1 MDLPLVV
8 IVTLTVCSILGGF
21 FNAISGGAGLIIV
34 PLMLVLGIPPINAI
48 AVNKFQNTLGSAT
61 ATYQYL
67 RKGLIDMS
75 SIGSMLLYTLTFSCI
90 GVGLLQWFS
99 AAGILEVIIPYIL
112 IFIGLYF
119 AFMPNT
125 TSSSANKTKM
135 PQGRFNAVIGT
146 SAGLYGGFFG
156 LGTGPALALA
166 FSSLRAYD
174 LRLAVSNSRIIMM
187 VIHSSSL
194 LILML
199 NGHVWWLIA
208 ICMAIGNVLGSYIGS
223 HLLIKSGQGFIRAL
237 LVIVPLASAVKLLFF

>member
-1 MDLPLVV
+1 MDLPLV
-8 IVTLTVCSILGGF
+8 IIITLTACSVLGGI
-21 FNAISGGAGLIIV
+21 FNAISGGAGMIIV
-34 PLMLVLGIPPINAI
+34 PLMLVLGLPPINAI

-67 RKGLIDMS
+67 RKGFIDLNAIRSLLI
-75 SIGSMLLYTLTFSCI
+75 YTLVFSCI

-99 AAGILEVIIPYIL
+99 AAGFLEVIIPYVL
-112 IFIGLYF
+112 IFIGVYF
-119 AFMPNT
+119 AFMPNKT
-125 TSSSANKTKM
+125 SSANKTKM

-166 FSSLRAYD
+166 FSALRGYD
-174 LRLAVSNSRIIMM
+174 LRLAVTNSRIIMM

-208 ICMAIGNVLGSYIGS
+208 ICMAIGNMLGSYIGS

-237 LVIVPLASAVKLLFF
+237 LVIVPLASAIKLLFF

>member
-1 MDLPLVV
+1 M
-8 IVTLTVCSILGGF
+8 
-21 FNAISGGAGLIIV
+21 IIV
-34 PLMLVLGIPPINAI
+34 PLMLVLGMPPINAI

-67 RKGLIDMS
+67 RKGFIDLNAIRSLLI
-75 SIGSMLLYTLTFSCI
+75 YTLVFSCI

-119 AFMPNT
+119 AFVPKAG
-125 TSSSANKTKM
+125 SSANKAKM

-166 FSSLRAYD
+166 FSALRGYD
-174 LRLAVSNSRIIMM
+174 LRLAVTNSRITMM

-194 LILML
+194 IILMF

-208 ICMAIGNVLGSYIGS
+208 IYMAIGNMLGSYIGS
-223 HLLIKSGQGFIRAL
+223 HLLIKSGQGFIKAL

>member
-8 IVTLTVCSILGGF
+8 IITLTACSILGGL

-48 AVNKFQNTLGSAT
+48 SVNKFQNTLGSAT

-67 RKGLIDMS
+67 RKGLID
-75 SIGSMLLYTLTFSCI
+75 IGSMRSLLLYTLTFSCI

-99 AAGILEVIIPYIL
+99 AAGILEVIIPYVL

-119 AFMPNT
+119 AFMPKT
-125 TSSSANKTKM
+125 TETKNKAKM

-166 FSSLRAYD
+166 FSTLRGYD
-174 LRLAVSNSRIIMM
+174 LRMAVSNSRIVMM
-187 VIHSSSL
+187 VIHASSL
-194 LILML
+194 SILMI

-208 ICMAIGNVLGSYIGS
+208 ICMAMGNMLGSYVGS
-223 HLLIKSGQGFIRAL
+223 HLLIKSGQGFIKAL
-237 LVIVPLASAVKLLFF
+237 LVIVPLASAIKLLFF

>member
-1 MDLPLVV
+1 M
-8 IVTLTVCSILGGF
+8 
-21 FNAISGGAGLIIV
+21 IIV
-34 PLMLVLGIPPINAI
+34 PLMLVLGLPPINAI

-67 RKGLIDMS
+67 RKGFIDVNAIRSLM
-75 SIGSMLLYTLTFSCI
+75 IYTLVFSCI

-99 AAGILEVIIPYIL
+99 AAGILEVIIPYVL

-119 AFMPNT
+119 AFLPKT
-125 TSSSANKTKM
+125 TSSANKAKM

-146 SAGLYGGFFG
+146 GAGLYGGFIG
-156 LGTGPALALA
+156 LGTGPVLVTA
-166 FSSLRAYD
+166 FSALRGYD
-174 LRLAVSNSRIIMM
+174 LRLAVTNSRIIMM

-208 ICMAIGNVLGSYIGS
+208 ICMAIGNMLGSYIGS
-223 HLLIKSGQGFIRAL
+223 HLLIKSGQGFIKAL

>member
-8 IVTLTVCSILGGF
+8 IITLTACSILGGI
-21 FNAISGGAGLIIV
+21 FNAISGGAGMIIV

-67 RKGLIDMS
+67 RKGFIDFHSIRSLLI
-75 SIGSMLLYTLTFSCI
+75 YTLVFSCV

-99 AAGILEVIIPYIL
+99 AAGLLEIIIPYVL

-119 AFMPNT
+119 ALVPKA
-125 TSSSANKTKM
+125 SSSANKTKM
-135 PQGRFNAVIGT
+135 SQNKFNAIIGT
-146 SAGLYGGFFG
+146 SSGLYGGFFG
-156 LGTGPALALA
+156 LGTGPGLALA
-166 FSSLRAYD
+166 FSALRGYD
-174 LRLAVSNSRIIMM
+174 IRLAVSNSRIVMM

-194 LILML
+194 LILMI

-208 ICMAIGNVLGSYIGS
+208 VCMALGNMAGSYLGS
-223 HLLIKSGQGFIRAL
+223 HLLIKSGHGFIKAL
-237 LVIVPLASAVKLLFF
+237 LVIVPLASAVKLLFFN

>member
-8 IVTLTVCSILGGF
+8 IITLTACSILGGL
-21 FNAISGGAGLIIV
+21 FNAISGGAGMIIV

-48 AVNKFQNTLGSAT
+48 SVNKFQNTLGSAT

-67 RKGLIDMS
+67 RKGLID
-75 SIGSMLLYTLTFSCI
+75 IGSMRSLLLYTLTFSCI

-99 AAGILEVIIPYIL
+99 AAGILEVIIPYVL

-119 AFMPNT
+119 AFMPKT
-125 TSSSANKTKM
+125 TETKNKEKM

-166 FSSLRAYD
+166 FSTLRGYD
-174 LRLAVSNSRIIMM
+174 LRMAVSNSRIVMM
-187 VIHSSSL
+187 VIHASSL
-194 LILML
+194 SILMI

-208 ICMAIGNVLGSYIGS
+208 ICMAMGNMLGSYVGS
-223 HLLIKSGQGFIRAL
+223 HLLIKSGQGFIKAL
-237 LVIVPLASAVKLLFF
+237 LVIVPLASAIKLLFF

>member
-1 MDLPLVV
+1 MDLPLVI
-8 IVTLTVCSILGGF
+8 IVTLTACSVLGGI
-21 FNAISGGAGLIIV
+21 FNAVSGGAGMIIV

-48 AVNKFQNTLGSAT
+48 TVNKFQNTLGSAT

-67 RKGLIDMS
+67 RKGLID
-75 SIGSMLLYTLTFSCI
+75 INAIRPLLIYTLVFSCI

-99 AAGILEVIIPYIL
+99 AAGILEVIIPYVL

-119 AFMPNT
+119 AFVPGT
-125 TSSSANKTKM
+125 TSAKKEAKM

-166 FSSLRAYD
+166 FSALRGYE
-174 LRLAVSNSRIIMM
+174 LRLAVTNSRITMM

-208 ICMAIGNVLGSYIGS
+208 VCMAIGNMLGSYIGS
-223 HLLIKSGQGFIRAL
+223 HLLIRSGHGFIKAL
-237 LVIVPLASAVKLLFF
+237 LVIVPLASAAKLLFF

>member
-1 MDLPLVV
+1 MDLPLVI
-8 IVTLTVCSILGGF
+8 IVTLTACSVLGGI
-21 FNAISGGAGLIIV
+21 FNAISGGAGMIIV

-48 AVNKFQNTLGSAT
+48 TVNKFQNTLGSAT

-67 RKGLIDMS
+67 RRGLIDLNA
-75 SIGSMLLYTLTFSCI
+75 IRPLLTYTLVFSCI

-99 AAGILEVIIPYIL
+99 AAGILEVIIPYVL

-119 AFMPNT
+119 AFAPGT
-125 TSSSANKTKM
+125 TSAKKEVKM

-156 LGTGPALALA
+156 IGTGPALALA
-166 FSSLRAYD
+166 FSALRGYE
-174 LRLAVSNSRIIMM
+174 LRLAVTNSRITMM

-199 NGHVWWLIA
+199 NGHVWWLVA
-208 ICMAIGNVLGSYIGS
+208 ICMALGNMLGSYIGS
-223 HLLIKSGQGFIRAL
+223 HLLIKSGHGFIKAL
-237 LVIVPLASAVKLLFF
+237 LVIVPLASGIKLLFF

>member
-8 IVTLTVCSILGGF
+8 IITLTACSILGGL

-48 AVNKFQNTLGSAT
+48 SVNKFQNTLGSAT

-67 RKGLIDMS
+67 RKGLID
-75 SIGSMLLYTLTFSCI
+75 IGSMRSLLLYTLTFSCI

-119 AFMPNT
+119 AFMPKT
-125 TSSSANKTKM
+125 TETKNKAKM

-166 FSSLRAYD
+166 FSTLRGYD
-174 LRLAVSNSRIIMM
+174 LRLAVSNSRIVMM
-187 VIHSSSL
+187 VIHASSL
-194 LILML
+194 SILMI

-208 ICMAIGNVLGSYIGS
+208 ICMAMGNMLGSYVGS
-223 HLLIKSGQGFIRAL
+223 HLLIKSGQGFIKAL
-237 LVIVPLASAVKLLFF
+237 LVIVPLASAIKLLFF

>member
-1 MDLPLVV
+1 MDLPLAI
-8 IVTLTVCSILGGF
+8 IVTLTACSVLGGI
-21 FNAISGGAGLIIV
+21 FNAISGGAGMIIV
-34 PLMLVLGIPPINAI
+34 PLMLVLGLPPINAI

-67 RKGLIDMS
+67 RKGFIDINAIRSLLI
-75 SIGSMLLYTLTFSCI
+75 YTLVFSCI

-119 AFMPNT
+119 AFVPKT
-125 TSSSANKTKM
+125 TSSADKAKM

-156 LGTGPALALA
+156 LGTGPALVLA
-166 FSSLRAYD
+166 FSALRGYD
-174 LRLAVSNSRIIMM
+174 LRLAVTNSRIIMM

-194 LILML
+194 LILMF

-208 ICMAIGNVLGSYIGS
+208 ICMAIGNMLGSYIGS
-223 HLLIKSGQGFIRAL
+223 HLLIKSGQGFIKAL

>member
-1 MDLPLVV
+1 M
-8 IVTLTVCSILGGF
+8 
-21 FNAISGGAGLIIV
+21 

-48 AVNKFQNTLGSAT
+48 SVNKFQNTLGSAT

-67 RKGLIDMS
+67 RRGLID
-75 SIGSMLLYTLTFSCI
+75 IGSMRSLLLYTLTFSCI

-99 AAGILEVIIPYIL
+99 AAGILEVIIPYVL

-119 AFMPNT
+119 AFMPKT
-125 TSSSANKTKM
+125 TETKNKAKM

-166 FSSLRAYD
+166 FSTLRGYD
-174 LRLAVSNSRIIMM
+174 LRLAVSNSRIVMM

-208 ICMAIGNVLGSYIGS
+208 ICMAIGNMLGSYVGS
-223 HLLIKSGQGFIRAL
+223 HLLIKSGQGFIKAL
-237 LVIVPLASAVKLLFF
+237 LVIVPLASAIKLLFF

>member
-1 MDLPLVV
+1 MDLPLAI
-8 IVTLTVCSILGGF
+8 IVTLTACSVLGGI
-21 FNAISGGAGLIIV
+21 FNAISGGAGMIIV
-34 PLMLVLGIPPINAI
+34 PLMLVLGLPPINAI

-67 RKGLIDMS
+67 RKGFIDINAIRSLLI
-75 SIGSMLLYTLTFSCI
+75 YTLVFSCI

-119 AFMPNT
+119 AFVPKT
-125 TSSSANKTKM
+125 TSSANKAKM

-156 LGTGPALALA
+156 LGTGPALVLA
-166 FSSLRAYD
+166 FSALRGYD
-174 LRLAVSNSRIIMM
+174 LRLAVTNSRIIMM

-194 LILML
+194 LILMF

-208 ICMAIGNVLGSYIGS
+208 ICMAIGNMLGSYIGS
-223 HLLIKSGQGFIRAL
+223 HLLIKSGQGFIKAL

>member
-1 MDLPLVV
+1 MDLSLVV
-8 IVTLTVCSILGGF
+8 IVTLTACSILGGI
-21 FNAISGGAGLIIV
+21 FNAISGGAGMIIV

-67 RKGLIDMS
+67 RKGFIDFH
-75 SIGSMLLYTLTFSCI
+75 SIRSLLLYTLTFSCI

-99 AAGILEVIIPYIL
+99 AAGILEVIIPYVL

-119 AFMPNT
+119 AFLPKT
-125 TSSSANKTKM
+125 TDASNEAKM
-135 PQGRFNAVIGT
+135 SQSRFNAVIGT

-166 FSSLRAYD
+166 FSTLRGYD
-174 LRLAVSNSRIIMM
+174 LRLAVSNSRIVMM

-194 LILML
+194 LILMI
-199 NGHVWWLIA
+199 NGHVWWFIA
-208 ICMAIGNVLGSYIGS
+208 ICMAAGNMLGSYIGS
-223 HLLIKSGQGFIRAL
+223 HLLIKSGQGFIKAL